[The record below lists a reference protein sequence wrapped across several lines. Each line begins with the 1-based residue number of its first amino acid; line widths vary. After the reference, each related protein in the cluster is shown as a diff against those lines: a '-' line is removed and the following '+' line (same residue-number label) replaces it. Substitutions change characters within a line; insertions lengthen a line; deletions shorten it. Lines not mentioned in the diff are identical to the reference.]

1 MRSRR
6 KGPIAGIPFGWEQVS
21 EKLPIG
27 FASLPPRPQADAP
40 AMVIDASEAHALVIA
55 ETGGGK
61 GRNFLIPTLLASG
74 NSAVVV
80 DPKGEAAMV
89 TARYRRSI
97 GQEVFILD
105 PFHVLSDRTDTFN
118 PLDLVAREADARVE
132 DAAEAATTI
141 VGDRSTREP
150 FWDNWAVSLIGAMIS
165 AVITIDPDA
174 NLGRVWKNFHSDD
187 TIYNVAVML
196 DTVGSK
202 LDEVAQGHLAAF
214 LQLPEKETRPSV
226 LGTVQQHIRLFGNPL
241 VKAAMGTTSFDLAA
255 LRDGRPLTIYLV
267 VPPNK
272 IRSHAPM
279 LRLWLW
285 GILTAMV
292 KRPTNPVLPTLFLID
307 EFAHIGAFPLLED
320 CVTLMRGYG
329 VRLVLFLQ
337 HVEQLAKLYPR
348 SVNTIVGN
356 CAAVAAFGI
365 SNAAMAKP
373 IAELLGDI
381 TPEQL
386 IGMAPGELALRLR
399 KQPTRMITKLDYLTD
414 RQFRGRFDRNERYRG
429 SR

>member
-1 MRSRR
+1 M
-6 KGPIAGIPFGWEQVS
+6 
-21 EKLPIG
+21 G
-27 FASLPPRPQADAP
+27 FTDSVVRQPSAVT
-40 AMVIDASEAHALVIA
+40 MVTDSSEAHALVIA

-61 GRNFLIPTLLASG
+61 GRNFLIPTLLESSG
-74 NSAVVV
+74 NVVVV

-89 TARYRRSI
+89 TARYRRSL
-97 GQEVFILD
+97 GQDVYILD

-118 PLDLVAREADARVE
+118 PLDLVSREPDARVE
-132 DAAEAATTI
+132 DAAEAAGTI
-141 VGDRSTREP
+141 VGERSLQDP
-150 FWDNWAVSLIGAMIS
+150 FWDNWALSLIGSIIS
-165 AVITIDPDA
+165 TIVATEPSDA
-174 NLGRVWKNFHSDD
+174 NLGKVWKTFHGDD
-187 TIYNVAVML
+187 TVYNLAVML
-196 DTVGSK
+196 DTISGK
-202 LDEVAQGHLAAF
+202 MDEVAHGHVAAF
-214 LQLPEKETRPSV
+214 LQLSEKETRPSV
-226 LGTVQQHIRLFGNPL
+226 LGTVQQHVRLFGNPL
-241 VKAAMGTTSFDLAA
+241 VKAAMQSTSFDVAA
-255 LRDGRPLTIYLV
+255 LQDGRPLTIYLV

-285 GILTAMV
+285 GILTALV
-292 KRPTNPVLPTLFLID
+292 KRPTNPTSPTLFLID

-337 HVEQLAKLYPR
+337 HVEQLAKLYPK

-381 TPEQL
+381 TAEQL
-386 IGMAPGELALRLR
+386 IAMAPNEVALRLR
-399 KQPTRMITKLDYLTD
+399 KQPTRMITKLDYLSD
-414 RQFRGRFDRNERYRG
+414 RHFRGRFDQNVRYGRG
-429 SR
+429 R